1 MCSISANWWHLE
13 LSLQFDVGK
22 EFVMEDQVLEIAVT
36 LISPNPNQPR
46 KEFDQAELK
55 SLAESIK
62 EYGLKN
68 PITVFRTQKGHPEMT
83 LIDGERR
90 LRAAKLAGMA
100 TIQAFV
106 RDDPVTD
113 KTTLVDAIIANTQ
126 RSDLNPVEEAESFRR
141 LVQEVGFTQSRVAK
155 LMGKSQSY
163 VSFRMRL
170 LELEPEIQQF
180 FAKKKI
186 SMDVIVINGLLN
198 LLPETRL
205 LIARRFA
212 QCDYSV
218 AGMRRALTRMAQNQ
232 AEGNPDQFKHLKYS
246 PAATASG
253 VHGDPQIIKLAGKE
267 GNLPAWSL
275 IEKAAEE
282 TCQDCPLVDEASPR
296 TCGDCAAVV
305 LIKRL
310 ARLAKA

>member
-1 MCSISANWWHLE
+1 
-13 LSLQFDVGK
+13 
-22 EFVMEDQVLEIAVT
+22 MEDQVLVIDVD
-36 LISPNPNQPR
+36 LIDPNPDQPR

-62 EYGLKN
+62 EYGLKV
-68 PITVFRTQKGHPEMT
+68 PITVIDSSNGKTRYT

-90 LRAAKLAGMA
+90 LKATKLAGLT
-100 TIQAFV
+100 TIKAFV
-106 RDDPVTD
+106 RDDLIND

-141 LVQEVGFTQSRVAK
+141 LVQEAGFTQARVAK

-163 VSFRMRL
+163 VSFRLRL

-198 LLPETRL
+198 LIPERRITA
-205 LIARRFA
+205 ARHFA
-212 QCDYSV
+212 QRDMTV

-232 AEGNPDQFKHLKYS
+232 GDGNPEAFKHLKYS

-253 VHGDPQIIKLAGKE
+253 VHGDPQIMKLAGKE

-310 ARLAKA
+310 ARLAKV